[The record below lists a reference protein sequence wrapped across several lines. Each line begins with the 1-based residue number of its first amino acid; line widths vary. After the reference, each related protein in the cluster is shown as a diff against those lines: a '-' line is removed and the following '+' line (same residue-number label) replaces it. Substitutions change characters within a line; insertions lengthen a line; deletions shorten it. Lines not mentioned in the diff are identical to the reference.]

1 MPPDE
6 HDQPPDWTM
15 KNFQQ
20 DQMSFL
26 NTSVAIFS
34 RSQDFS
40 IQAFQHCECLSGQ
53 NNKTQHFVW
62 YILPVLE
69 PWYLHQFRTN
79 YLGIFNRIFLK
90 YHNYSIEGSPIIQI
104 LTLTLTNFPL
114 NTLQRLFVLLQIK
127 AVASI
132 TFPPSLNIK
141 IAVRRESNTNSL
153 PAVLVLFETTEL
165 QLQRHQNWAT
175 VAQ

>member
-1 MPPDE
+1 M
-6 HDQPPDWTM
+6 
-15 KNFQQ
+15 
-20 DQMSFL
+20 
-26 NTSVAIFS
+26 
-34 RSQDFS
+34 
-40 IQAFQHCECLSGQ
+40 
-53 NNKTQHFVW
+53 
-62 YILPVLE
+62 
-69 PWYLHQFRTN
+69 
-79 YLGIFNRIFLK
+79 
-90 YHNYSIEGSPIIQI
+90 IQI

-132 TFPPSLNIK
+132 TFPLSFNIK
-141 IAVRRESNTNSL
+141 IEVRRESNTNSL